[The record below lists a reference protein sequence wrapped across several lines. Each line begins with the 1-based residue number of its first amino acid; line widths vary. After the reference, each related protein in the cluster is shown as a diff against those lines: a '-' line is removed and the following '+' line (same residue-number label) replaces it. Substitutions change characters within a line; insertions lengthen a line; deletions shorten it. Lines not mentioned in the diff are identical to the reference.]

1 PLSSQPKEQA
11 KKQPG
16 QQPPQKPANAQPI
29 SSHTV
34 IGATKKLPKRQ
45 AWKNP
50 PLRQSGWNKKDINM
64 YRSSLQDE
72 ADFQSA
78 IKLATERAT
87 EKATREATA
96 SKAGECAANL
106 IRETDFDNLTIGRL
120 AGLEESA
127 VEAIRKEQRA
137 KI

>member
-34 IGATKKLPKRQ
+34 IGATKKSPKRQ

-72 ADFQSA
+72 ADCQSA
-78 IKLATERAT
+78 IKLATE
-87 EKATREATA
+87 KATAT
-96 SKAGECAANL
+96 KAGEGAAYI
-106 IRETDFDNLTIGRL
+106 IRHSE
-120 AGLEESA
+120 
-127 VEAIRKEQRA
+127 
-137 KI
+137 